1 MVTHDGYQC
10 YDGGRS
16 GGAVTDFEHPP
27 EVGGGARMRH
37 DSLYLE
43 GLKLHYVRCGGGDP
57 VVLLH
62 GWPQTWFAWRKVIPL
77 LADRYDV
84 IVPDLRG
91 FGDTSRPLGGYDKK
105 TVAHDVHELVRH
117 LDLGPVHIVG
127 HDVGGAVAYPFAA
140 LWPEETT
147 SLTFVE
153 SSLPAFGQEELM
165 DVARGGSWHF
175 GFNMS
180 GDIAEELV
188 RGRERL
194 LIDYWMR
201 RSTVGVV
208 DPTAVET
215 DALDQYERSLR
226 QPGGLRSTFA
236 HYRAL
241 PQDRVDNRELGRV
254 KLGLPVLAVEGE
266 RGQSGHS
273 VATMSKVAEN
283 VSSAVIQAAGHYPAE
298 ENPTQL
304 ASVLRAFF
312 AGVQR

>member
-1 MVTHDGYQC
+1 MTNDDC
-10 YDGGRS
+10 R
-16 GGAVTDFEHPP
+16 P
-27 EVGGGARMRH
+27 EINGDAGVQH
-37 DSLYLE
+37 DSIYLDD
-43 GLKLHYVRCGGGDP
+43 LKLHYVRSGRGEP

-77 LADRYDV
+77 LAGQYDV
-84 IVPDLRG
+84 IAPDLRG
-91 FGDTSRPLGGYDKK
+91 FGDTSRPVGGYDKK
-105 TVAHDVHELVRH
+105 TVAHDVRQLVEH
-117 LDLGPVHIVG
+117 LGLGPVHIVG
-127 HDVGGAVAYPFAA
+127 HDVGGAVAYPYAA
-140 LWPEETT
+140 QWPDEVR
-147 SLTFVE
+147 SLTFIE

-165 DVARGGSWHF
+165 DVAKGGSWHF

-208 DPTAVET
+208 DPTSVEVE
-215 DALDQYERSLR
+215 ALDQYARSLG

-241 PQDRVDNRELGRV
+241 PQDRSDNRELGRT
-254 KLGLPVLAVEGE
+254 KLSLPVLAVEGE

-273 VATMSKVAEN
+273 VSTMSKVATN
-283 VSSAVIQAAGHYPAE
+283 VTSAMIERAGHYPPE
-298 ENPTQL
+298 ENPHQL
-304 ASVLRAFF
+304 ASVLRMFF
-312 AGVQR
+312 ARAEA

>member
-1 MVTHDGYQC
+1 MDRGSDIEGSAGV
-10 YDGGRS
+10 
-16 GGAVTDFEHPP
+16 
-27 EVGGGARMRH
+27 RH
-37 DSLYLE
+37 DSVYLDD
-43 GLKLHYVRCGGGDP
+43 LKLHYVRAGRGAP

-77 LADRYDV
+77 VADRYDV

-105 TVAHDVHELVRH
+105 TVAGDVRQLVEH
-117 LDLGPVHIVG
+117 LGVGPVHIVG
-127 HDVGGAVAYPFAA
+127 HDVGGAVAYPYAA
-140 LWPEETT
+140 QWPVEVR
-147 SLTFVE
+147 SMTFIE

-165 DVARGGSWHF
+165 DVANGGSWHF

-208 DPTAVET
+208 DPTSVEV
-215 DALDQYERSLR
+215 DALDQYERSLK

-241 PQDRVDNRELGRV
+241 PQDRSDNREFGRTM
-254 KLGLPVLAVEGE
+254 LTMPVLAVEGE

-273 VATMSKVAEN
+273 VSTMSKVAAN
-283 VSSAVIQAAGHYPAE
+283 VTSAMIERAGHYPPE
-298 ENPTQL
+298 ENPSQL
-304 ASVLRAFF
+304 ASVLQTFF
-312 AGVQR
+312 AGAEA

>member
-1 MVTHDGYQC
+1 
-10 YDGGRS
+10 
-16 GGAVTDFEHPP
+16 VTDHDHRP
-27 EVGGGARMRH
+27 EIGRDVRVRH
-37 DSLYLE
+37 DSVYLDD
-43 GLKLHYVRCGGGDP
+43 LKLHYVRSGGGVP

-77 LADRYDV
+77 LANRYDV
-84 IVPDLRG
+84 IAPDLRG
-91 FGDTSRPLGGYDKK
+91 FGDTSRPSGGYDKK
-105 TVAHDVHELVRH
+105 TVAHDVRRLVDH
-117 LDLGPVHIVG
+117 LDLGRVHVVG

-140 LWPEETT
+140 QWPSETR
-147 SLTFVE
+147 SLTFIE
-153 SSLPAFGQEELM
+153 SSLPSFGQEELM
-165 DVARGGSWHF
+165 DVANGGSWHF

-208 DPTAVET
+208 DPTSVEV

-241 PQDRVDNRELGRV
+241 PQDRSDNRELGRT
-254 KLGLPVLAVEGE
+254 KLSLPVLAVEGE

-273 VATMSKVAEN
+273 VSTMSKVAAN
-283 VSSAVIQAAGHYPAE
+283 VSSAVIRSAGHYPAE
-298 ENPTQL
+298 ENPAQL
-304 ASVLRAFF
+304 ASVLQTFF
-312 AGVQR
+312 DGVEG